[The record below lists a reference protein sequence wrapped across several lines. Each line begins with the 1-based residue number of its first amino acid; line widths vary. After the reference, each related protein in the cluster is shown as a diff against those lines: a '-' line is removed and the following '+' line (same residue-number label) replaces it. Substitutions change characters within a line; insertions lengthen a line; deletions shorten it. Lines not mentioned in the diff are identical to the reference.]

1 MSRASLWQDIDQPRH
16 FALIDDA
23 LDVNDAEHRL
33 IREASAAI
41 EARLV
46 AKMEAGFARCEQDSD
61 GLRKLLVGLLIAM
74 VTTSITIV
82 GTVLVTT
89 GGGT

>member
-23 LDVNDAEHRL
+23 LDVNDDEHRQ
-33 IREASAAI
+33 IRKTAAEI

-46 AKMEAGFARCEQDSD
+46 AKMEAGFSRCEQDSD
-61 GLRKLLVGLLIAM
+61 GLRKLLVGLLVAI
-74 VTTSITIV
+74 VTASITIV
-82 GTVLVTT
+82 GTVLITA
-89 GGGT
+89 GGGS